1 MSVVFRHGLSTARLA
16 MVLTAMRKFEEQW
29 SFYEMK
35 CSEDDFRIVMAIMEV
50 LLRHS
55 LTLSTAL
62 RKEQASPAEMYR
74 YFGVRRALEKLNPE
88 FRYNELMEALVSEG
102 MSQSSA
108 KRARIRLLKMQI
120 IVKEGGKYKFVHRKW
135 RGILDKEEGEMGTR

>member
-1 MSVVFRHGLSTARLA
+1 
-16 MVLTAMRKFEEQW
+16 
-29 SFYEMK
+29 MK

-108 KRARIRLLKMQI
+108 KRARIRLLKMQV
-120 IVKEGGKYKFVHRKW
+120 IVKEGDKYKFVHRKW